1 MSPTSVAR
9 RKRSL
14 VNVLGLVCAVRR
26 KASPNKYLGL
36 FKAVHDPS
44 PRIENM
50 LHKPLENENVFLECM
65 CGFPEAKQA
74 LTHAV
79 KMLHP
84 DHDRLRLAC
93 TTLGKCCL
101 DLHDTDGEP
110 ICQYLALPFPYHKC
124 DSALFP
130 PGARCGCRQNCM
142 SRLPE
147 ASPLLYAP
155 DLRRRSQSAVGMLLS
170 ICKPAAIWARL
181 LHEGQQSIAADWDDE
196 MSKVA
201 WNVPDGFPGRA
212 CRAIGALQVL
222 RTLEP
227 VVLHGS
233 TMAHQGACSISEV

>member
-1 MSPTSVAR
+1 MC
-9 RKRSL
+9 
-14 VNVLGLVCAVRR
+14 CA
-26 KASPNKYLGL
+26 
-36 FKAVHDPS
+36 
-44 PRIENM
+44 
-50 LHKPLENENVFLECM
+50 
-65 CGFPEAKQA
+65 EAKQA
-74 LTHAV
+74 LTQAV

-84 DHDRLRLAC
+84 DQDRLRLAC

-101 DLHDTDGEP
+101 DLHNTDGEP

-124 DSALFP
+124 DSGLFP

-155 DLRRRSQSAVGMLLS
+155 DPRKSQSAVGMLLS

-201 WNVPDGFPGRA
+201 WSVPDGFPGRA
-212 CRAIGALQVL
+212 CRAVGALQ
-222 RTLEP
+222 
-227 VVLHGS
+227 HGS
-233 TMAHQGACSISEV
+233 TMAHQGACSVLLAVFQAWCILDPSQSHPSCIQTPVFRSVRPPAGTAMTPPAVSRRT